1 MVNTYYKNIA
11 TGAPYLP
18 RHHVWDPSER
28 GLAPGDDVA
37 LLPKEMH
44 TLDKLQRRVNVRT
57 EQIAQHKANMKLPR
71 KTAEKPTPKTAKHL
85 ASKKTRTSRFRESGK
100 AATKEGHQHL

>member
-1 MVNTYYKNIA
+1 M
-11 TGAPYLP
+11 
-18 RHHVWDPSER
+18 WDPSER

-37 LLPKEMH
+37 LLLEELH
-44 TLDKLQRRVNVRT
+44 TLDKLQRRVNIRI

-71 KTAEKPTPKTAKHL
+71 KTAEKPQPKTAKGL

-100 AATKEGHQHL
+100 AATKEARSFLPRP